1 MIELCFDQS
10 TQGALRCAQ
19 HCGGGGRKA
28 FGVIFGRA
36 EADGSGE
43 DVDRPPSSAMTT
55 ARSPRS
61 GRSARSS
68 GTSSGSRRTG
78 AGGHPPGREPGGRA
92 GPVPGPGHGGHPGAP
107 GGEPSGAAAA
117 VVRRGT
123 ATEKPRDAEDLAAD
137 AGAAE
142 RLRALGPGDAVRIWA
157 DQTPHSAC
165 GLLHAASLLKGT
177 NAAVSVV
184 TLPPWR
190 ARSDN
195 AVETYLGWG
204 EVAPELFGHFLS
216 REEPLPP
223 AGAGRPWRAGGGSS
237 RRRTPPSGRSSTA
250 LSAAWGRTSTTLCI
264 RRHIPEGRT
273 KIAHIIGE
281 VLGREKPGIGDTW
294 FWRSGSAGC
303 SPPGSCGWWRRTG
316 SGFTA
321 PPWSGLDISREI
333 GKIEQTIWVR
343 RRADRR
349 RLPPHP

>member
-43 DVDRPPSSAMTT
+43 NVESTIVIGYDNGKKPTKREIRQIQRDFQRKQEALAREAIPLGGNAGDVLALSLGLDMGDIREPLGEA
-55 ARSPRS
+55 
-61 GRSARSS
+61 
-68 GTSSGSRRTG
+68 RRTFLEG
-78 AGGHPPGREPGGRA
+78 LFTGNDRE
-92 GPVPGPGHGGHPGAP
+92 
-107 GGEPSGAAAA
+107 
-117 VVRRGT
+117 T
-123 ATEKPRDAEDLAAD
+123 EDLYWRENLE
-137 AGAAE
+137 AAE

-204 EVAPELFGHFLS
+204 EVAPELFGRFRS
-216 REEPLPP
+216 REELLSP
-223 AGAGRPWRAGGGSS
+223 AVLGVLAGRWREFQEENAPLRAVINGSV
-237 RRRTPPSGRSSTA
+237 RGVGEDFYDEM
-250 LSAAWGRTSTTLCI
+250 L

-273 KIAHIIGE
+273 KIGRIIGE

-294 FWRSGSAGC
+294 FLERIRWMLSAGELRMVEEDLEMFYR
-303 SPPGSCGWWRRTG
+303 STV
-316 SGFTA
+316 
-321 PPWSGLDISREI
+321 E
-333 GKIEQTIWVR
+333 
-343 RRADRR
+343 RA
-349 RLPPHP
+349 